1 MCGLL
6 HSNTAFG
13 KSLGGLSYPL
23 LSDFWPHGEVAQKYG
38 VFNRKGFAERATFV
52 INKKGIVRYR
62 KVNPLD
68 VQRNNADLMEA
79 LDKL

>member
-1 MCGLL
+1 M
-6 HSNTAFG
+6 FG

-38 VFNRKGFAERATFV
+38 VFDKKGFSERATF
-52 INKKGIVRYR
+52 IIDEKGIVRYK

-68 VQRNNADLMEA
+68 VQRNNFDLMKA
-79 LDKL
+79 LDKLD